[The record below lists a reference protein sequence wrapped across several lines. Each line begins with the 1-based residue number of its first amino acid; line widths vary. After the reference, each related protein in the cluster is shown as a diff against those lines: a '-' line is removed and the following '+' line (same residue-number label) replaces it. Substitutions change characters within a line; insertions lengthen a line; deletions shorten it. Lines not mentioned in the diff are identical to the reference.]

1 MNELTGR
8 WLALIK
14 TGPIIAGLLVV
25 LAIAALQFS
34 AIPGFDRLGLM
45 VFDSYQNA
53 APRAYQDAGVRIIDI
68 DEESVERL
76 GQWPWSRT
84 EIARLT
90 QRLSDAGAAAIA
102 FDIVFSEPDRTSPG
116 EIAARLPQ
124 EEGNAD
130 LLRSLSDLPDNDDIL
145 ADSFALAPVVG
156 GFFLLHE
163 DRGDPIELPTGLAV
177 LGSSP
182 NRQVE
187 QYQG

>member
-1 MNELTGR
+1 MVGR
-8 WLALIK
+8 WLELLK

-25 LAIAALQFS
+25 VAVAALQFS

-45 VFDSYQNA
+45 VFDSYQKA

-102 FDIVFSEPDRTSPG
+102 FDMVFSEPDRTSPG
-116 EIAARLPQ
+116 QIAARLPRGGGQ
-124 EEGNAD
+124 C
-130 LLRSLSDLPDNDDIL
+130 RS
-145 ADSFALAPVVG
+145 AALALRP
-156 GFFLLHE
+156 
-163 DRGDPIELPTGLAV
+163 A
-177 LGSSP
+177 
-182 NRQVE
+182 RQ
-187 QYQG
+187 